1 MSPQQ
6 SDDPVTH
13 HLPPATADVTEVVVP
28 LLPEDGRPPH
38 QGDRLLVL
46 GAPGVLQV
54 PELDVSGGDSNY
66 SSPSTSQ
73 QSHLF
78 PAVTK

>member
-28 LLPEDGRPPH
+28 LLPEDGGPPH
-38 QGDRLLVL
+38 QRHRLLVL
-46 GAPGVLQV
+46 GTAGVLQV
-54 PELDVSGGDSNY
+54 PELDVPAG
-66 SSPSTSQ
+66 
-73 QSHLF
+73 SHET
-78 PAVTK
+78 PGRDT